1 MGRRPIIIPRHQSQ
15 VSKQRGNRN
24 ARELDSLAQ
33 ADCLAHPLAFAQQN
47 EQLEN
52 EERLNNSFGSSG
64 SGSGS
69 VCGGIGIRRH
79 GHHNQ
84 FSTPEKKKRT
94 RMVRKR
100 SPTSILLPLEFIQ
113 EEGEEEQEELLL
125 LQPHQQFSD
134 SNQFGRDNK
143 SGSVISDS
151 ALLSGTREDDEERLS
166 DILGN
171 SFGSVIEHVDES
183 HDFGHNLVI
192 PEVTGFAP
200 ENSGSDEDRSTGT
213 FGEMMLQQEH
223 EMRYHQ
229 ERERMAEDHMTS
241 LLSKSVSVGS
251 SIISTST
258 LERSL
263 EYKKRQFFKEESY
276 KRPPSTFQRLLK
288 TATLCRESRNEV
300 KSYNAMIQRKNSALS
315 NTDRMPTPSVLLPE
329 EQRRAAL
336 ARYRYNQIIHNK
348 NITTDEP
355 PIVIRKSNTKVKSR
369 SCLPAK
375 EENDPRV
382 SFDSP
387 EDSFASIDDELL
399 NLRDY
404 TLRSN
409 ASFRQAE
416 SCLSNDLN
424 ESSALVKT
432 LEEQLLAAREQ
443 RELCL
448 ERYELAKDKRQ
459 KEKEL
464 TAIRTLHLE
473 ILNCSGRNER
483 SRIMMLERHKHEMA
497 SGRETGILEIV
508 LSRKQHSQKP
518 QVDPLASAEKEN
530 SFGGSSQILN
540 DSNGIFEDPYV
551 HKSIDELRVIKNR
564 LEAIKDLF
572 DKARYMV
579 SEELSSSSSQS
590 DRLRKEHQA
599 QVMIETAA
607 SKYIL
612 FRSKKLI

>member
-1 MGRRPIIIPRHQSQ
+1 M
-15 VSKQRGNRN
+15 
-24 ARELDSLAQ
+24 
-33 ADCLAHPLAFAQQN
+33 
-47 EQLEN
+47 
-52 EERLNNSFGSSG
+52 
-64 SGSGS
+64 
-69 VCGGIGIRRH
+69 
-79 GHHNQ
+79 
-84 FSTPEKKKRT
+84 T
-94 RMVRKR
+94 RKR

-113 EEGEEEQEELLL
+113 EEGEEEQEELQLQLQL
-125 LQPHQQFSD
+125 LQPHQEFSD
-134 SNQFGRDNK
+134 SNYNK

-151 ALLSGTREDDEERLS
+151 ALLSGTREDEEERLS

-183 HDFGHNLVI
+183 HDFGHNLVL

-200 ENSGSDEDRSTGT
+200 GNSGSDEDRSTGT

-223 EMRYHQ
+223 EMRYQQ

-241 LLSKSVSVGS
+241 LLSKSVGS
-251 SIISTST
+251 SILSTST

-263 EYKKRQFFKEESY
+263 EYKRRQFFKEESY

-288 TATLCRESRNEV
+288 TATQCRESRNEV
-300 KSYNAMIQRKNSALS
+300 KSYNVMIQRKNSTLS
-315 NTDRMPTPSVLLPE
+315 NNDNDGIGIRRPTPSVLLPE

-336 ARYRYNQIIHNK
+336 ARYRYNQLIHNK
-348 NITTDEP
+348 NTTTDEP
-355 PIVIRKSNTKVKSR
+355 QVVTRKSNTKLKIR
-369 SCLPAK
+369 ACLPAK

-387 EDSFASIDDELL
+387 GDSFASIDDELL

-424 ESSALVKT
+424 ESNALVKT

-443 RELCL
+443 RELCM
-448 ERYELAKDKRQ
+448 ERYELAKSKRQ

-473 ILNCSGRNER
+473 VLNCSGRNER
-483 SRIMMLERHKHEMA
+483 SRSMMLERHKHEMA
-497 SGRETGILEIV
+497 SGRETGVLEIV
-508 LSRKQHSQKP
+508 LSRKQHSQNP
-518 QVDPLASAEKEN
+518 QEDPLCSAEKEN

-590 DRLRKEHQA
+590 DRLRKQHQA